1 MDRSPIAVFMLA
13 MLLWAPGCVTHEVA
27 DDYGQYLT
35 NQDGTVKLPETG
47 LTAVYSLTPATFEH
61 RLEFKSATTGLA
73 NTWAVEFGKMLQ
85 ATLQSQDVRRAF
97 AELSPAPAAD
107 GADTVKLTFDLEN
120 YHFEDSRAKI
130 ELAVAVSGGGVAP
143 FRNAYRAE
151 GASQGGKMFWGG
163 AFAMRNAIHQSTK
176 LAMDEI
182 LAEFLN
188 DLWAQT
194 QAHTATP

>member
-1 MDRSPIAVFMLA
+1 MLA
-13 MLLWAPGCVTHEVA
+13 MTLWAPGCVTHEVA
-27 DDYGQYLT
+27 ENYGQYLT
-35 NQDGTVKLPETG
+35 NQDGTVQLPETG
-47 LTAVYSLTPATFEH
+47 LIAVYSLAPATLDH

-97 AELSPAPAAD
+97 AELNPAPAAH
-107 GADTVKLTFDLEN
+107 GSDTLELAFELEN
-120 YHFEDSRAKI
+120 YRFEDTRAKI
-130 ELAVAVSGGGVAP
+130 DLAVTVSGGGSEL
-143 FRNAYRAE
+143 FRNVYRAE
-151 GASQGGKMFWGG
+151 GVSQGGKMFWGG

-194 QAHTATP
+194 QAHTAAS

>member
-1 MDRSPIAVFMLA
+1 MLA
-13 MLLWAPGCVTHEVA
+13 VILWAPGCVTHEVA
-27 DDYGQYLT
+27 DSYGQYLT
-35 NQDGTVKLPETG
+35 NQDDTVKLPQTG
-47 LTAVYSLTPATFEH
+47 LTAVYSLAPATVEH

-73 NTWAVEFGKMLQ
+73 HTWAVEFGKMLMD
-85 ATLQSQDVRRAF
+85 TLQAQEVRRAF
-97 AELSPAPAAD
+97 ASLDPAPAAD
-107 GADTVKLTFDLEN
+107 GSDILELAFDLEN
-120 YHFEDSRAKI
+120 YRFEDMRAKI
-130 ELAVAVSGGGVAP
+130 DLAIAVSGGGEEL
-143 FRNAYRAE
+143 FRNVYRAE

-194 QAHTATP
+194 QSEDP